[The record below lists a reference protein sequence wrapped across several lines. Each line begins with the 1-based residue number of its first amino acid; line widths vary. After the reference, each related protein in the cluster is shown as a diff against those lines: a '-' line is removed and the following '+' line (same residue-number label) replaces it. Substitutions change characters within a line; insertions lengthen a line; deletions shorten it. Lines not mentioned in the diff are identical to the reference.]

1 MKANQTTFL
10 TLAASL
16 MLMPIVAAVGDTPVM
31 KTDSLADIFNAT
43 AQGNHLDKTA
53 KLERCKAGLISTWCQ
68 YRISERTIMVASGR
82 KSDALVRNVTIITSR
97 QKGEP
102 VRVESV
108 EPLFTEEA
116 APVWPV
122 VIQILNPELSPEQ
135 RSGIPTKFDAA
146 IKNGQASFTT
156 KAGVNRYSAAAAP
169 DMGIWMVAN
178 VRSPGSTDTAW
189 FANWRKR
196 VEGWIKR

>member
-1 MKANQTTFL
+1 MKTNRTTFL
-10 TLAASL
+10 TLATTL
-16 MLMPIVAAVGDTPVM
+16 LLMPIVPAVGDTPVM
-31 KTDSLADIFNAT
+31 KTDSLADLFNTT
-43 AQGNHLDKTA
+43 AQSDHLDKTA

-108 EPLFTEEA
+108 EPLFAEEA

-122 VIQILNPELSPEQ
+122 IIQILNPELSPDQ
-135 RSGIPTKFDAA
+135 RSDIPTKFDAA